1 MKKIFGSLLLLGL
14 SLSLYACGSNN
25 NNSDSKDSSKKIVWA
40 GWSGE
45 EDSTKATIKEMI
57 NSYNEDSD
65 SKVSWVGWP
74 WKDTQQQLII
84 RNQGSEQLD
93 MAQVDIGIF
102 GALAD
107 MGVLEDINSIA
118 DKKELSEKYEESA
131 LKVGQV
137 DGKQLGMPW
146 SVASIGMVYNPELL
160 KAVGYNEPP
169 KTVAEFED
177 CMKKL
182 KEKNPDIIPYGLATK
197 EETMSTDFQP
207 WLWTFGGKIVKD
219 GKVTIDNDKAV
230 EATEWYKDLLEKD
243 YIQMNMTR
251 FDARQLFAEGKLAFY
266 DDAISAKGIA
276 LQNGMAEESLDE
288 SIRPMARP
296 VLNEGDEPQSAMW
309 GHLLVVF
316 KKSENKEAAMD
327 FIEHIVSEE
336 QALNYLESNG
346 MPPVIKSALESE
358 NVKKDTWTSEW
369 LNYSQTGQRLEFA
382 IESNGSEL
390 NNVLVEELQG
400 ILLEQK
406 DIDSGLNDAKSRL
419 ESALSNE

>member
-1 MKKIFGSLLLLGL
+1 MKKLFSGILLLVL
-14 SLSLYACGSNN
+14 SLSLYGCGSNN
-25 NNSDSKDSSKKIVWA
+25 KNDDAKSDSKKIVWA

-45 EDSTKATIKEMI
+45 EDSTKATIKGMI
-57 NSYNEDSD
+57 DSYNQDSD

-107 MGVLEDINSIA
+107 MGLLEDINSIT
-118 DKKELSEKYEESA
+118 DEHELTETYAESA

-160 KAVGYNEPP
+160 ETVGYNEPP
-169 KTVAEFED
+169 KTIAEFED

-219 GKVTIDNDKAV
+219 GKVTIDNDKAN
-230 EATEWYKDLLEKD
+230 EATEWYKGLLEKN

-276 LQNGMAEESLDE
+276 LQNGVAEESLDK

-296 VLNEGDEPQSAMW
+296 VVVEGDEPQSAMW

-316 KKSENKEAAMD
+316 KKSKNKEAAMD
-327 FIEHIVSEE
+327 FIKHVVSEE
-336 QALNYLESNG
+336 QALKYLESNG

-358 NVKKDTWTSEW
+358 TVKKDAWTSKW
-369 LNYSQTGQRLEFA
+369 LDYSQTGQRLEFA

-390 NNVLVEELQG
+390 NNILVEELQG
-400 ILLEQK
+400 ILLDQK
-406 DIDSGLNDAKSRL
+406 EIDSGLTDAKIRIENSL
-419 ESALSNE
+419 KQD